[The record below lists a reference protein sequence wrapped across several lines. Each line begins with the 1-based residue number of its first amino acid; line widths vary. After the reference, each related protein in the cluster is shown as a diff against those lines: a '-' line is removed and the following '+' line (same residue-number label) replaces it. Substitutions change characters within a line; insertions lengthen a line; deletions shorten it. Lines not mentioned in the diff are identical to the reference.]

1 MDFIGLIFF
10 VIVATALLAVRR
22 EHAPIPLLIGCCY
35 MTMGQGL
42 ELGALSLPM
51 YRMFLLVGLI
61 RVVMKGES
69 LVGGFNRVDKLV
81 VSLMAWMFFASLFH
95 EFVPG
100 SGPVYMLGIIFNIS
114 LIYFLIRIWCGSV
127 DEVVSVVAA
136 VGFVLM
142 PVAVEMVVEQ
152 AVGKNLF
159 ASLGGISETVI
170 ERNGRLRAQGPF
182 RHPILAGTVGA
193 TCLPLMLGIWRRNR
207 FAAMIGAAAS
217 VMMVLASASSGPV
230 VSLMAGAGV
239 VMCWRY
245 RRFAKRA
252 VWAGIAGYL
261 LIEVLSN
268 RPAYHVIVTRL
279 DFTGSST
286 AYYRARLIDT
296 TIKHFSEWWMFGTDY
311 TRHWIPTGIGSVV
324 AGGKHLDV
332 TNYYIGFGIGA
343 GLLAIVLILAIL
355 RRCLAD
361 VIEQV
366 NQEAGEDES
375 EDALREK
382 FMIWCLGASLFSHAV
397 SALSIA
403 YFDQSQTFFWLSVA
417 TLSSLLAVHGRAAAE
432 ESVAEP
438 PPAPAPTWEPPN
450 PGGSWVNPME
460 RP

>member
-1 MDFIGLIFF
+1 MDFIGVIFF
-10 VIVATALLAVRR
+10 IVVAIALLSVRR
-22 EHAPIPLLIGCCY
+22 EYAPVPLLVGCCY

-42 ELGALSLPM
+42 ELGAISLPM

-61 RVVMKGES
+61 RVIMKGES
-69 LVGGFNRVDKLV
+69 LVGGLNRVDKLV
-81 VSLMAWMFFASLFH
+81 ITLMAWMFFASLFH
-95 EFVPG
+95 EYEPG
-100 SGPVYMLGIIFNIS
+100 SGPLYTLGIIFNIT
-114 LIYFLIRIWCGSV
+114 LIYFLVRIWSGSV
-127 DEVVSVVAA
+127 DEVVSLVAA
-136 VGFVLM
+136 VGFVLL

-159 ASLGGISETVI
+159 SSLGGIPETVI

-193 TCLPLMLGIWRRNR
+193 TCLPLMLGIWRSNR

-230 VSLMAGAGV
+230 VSLLVGAGV
-239 VMCWRY
+239 VMCWRF
-245 RRFAKRA
+245 RRHAKRA
-252 VWAGIAGYL
+252 VWAGVAGYI
-261 LIEVLSN
+261 LIELIST

-296 TIKHFSEWWMFGTDY
+296 TVKHFSEWWMFGTDY
-311 TRHWIPTGIGSVV
+311 TRHWIPSGIGSVL
-324 AGGKHLDV
+324 ANGKHIDI
-332 TNYYIGFGIGA
+332 TNYYIGFGIAG
-343 GLLAIVLILAIL
+343 GLLAILLVLAII

-361 VIEQV
+361 VIEHV
-366 NQEAGEDES
+366 NDDEGED
-375 EDALREK
+375 AHGEK

-417 TLSSLLAVHGRAAAE
+417 TLSSLLAVHGKSASRE
-432 ESVAEP
+432 PVADSG
-438 PPAPAPTWEPPN
+438 PATAPTWETTS
-450 PGGSWVNPME
+450 GAGWVNPLE
-460 RP
+460 RR

>member
-1 MDFIGLIFF
+1 MDFIGVIFF
-10 VIVATALLAVRR
+10 IVVAIALLSVRR
-22 EHAPIPLLIGCCY
+22 EYAPVPLLVGCCY

-42 ELGALSLPM
+42 ELGVISLPM

-61 RVVMKGES
+61 RVIMKGES
-69 LVGGFNRVDKLV
+69 LVGGLNRVDKLV
-81 VSLMAWMFFASLFH
+81 IALMAWMFFASLFH
-95 EFVPG
+95 EYEPG
-100 SGPVYMLGIIFNIS
+100 SGPLYTLGIIFNIS
-114 LIYFLIRIWCGSV
+114 LIYFLVRIWSGSV
-127 DEVVSVVAA
+127 DEVVSLVAA
-136 VGFVLM
+136 VGFVLL

-159 ASLGGISETVI
+159 SSLGGIPETVI

-193 TCLPLMLGIWRRNR
+193 TCLPLMLGIWRSNR

-230 VSLMAGAGV
+230 VSLLVGAGV
-239 VMCWRY
+239 VMCWKY
-245 RRFAKRA
+245 RRHAKRA
-252 VWAGIAGYL
+252 VWAGVAGYI
-261 LIEVLSN
+261 LIELIST

-296 TIKHFSEWWMFGTDY
+296 TVKHFSEWWMFGTDY
-311 TRHWIPTGIGSVV
+311 TRHWIPSGIGSVL
-324 AGGKHLDV
+324 ANGKHIDV
-332 TNYYIGFGIGA
+332 TNYYIGFGIAG
-343 GLLAIVLILAIL
+343 GLLAILLVLAII

-361 VIEQV
+361 VIEHV
-366 NQEAGEDES
+366 NDDEGED
-375 EDALREK
+375 AHGEK

-417 TLSSLLAVHGRAAAE
+417 TLSSLLAVHGRSAAR
-432 ESVAEP
+432 EP
-438 PPAPAPTWEPPN
+438 LADSGPSAAPTWETTS
-450 PGGSWVNPME
+450 GGGWVNPME
-460 RP
+460 RR

>member
-1 MDFIGLIFF
+1 MDFIGVIFF
-10 VIVATALLAVRR
+10 IVVAIALLAVRR
-22 EHAPIPLLIGCCY
+22 EHAPVPLLVGCCY

-42 ELGALSLPM
+42 ELGAISLPM

-69 LVGGFNRVDKLV
+69 LVGGLNRVDKLV
-81 VSLMAWMFFASLFH
+81 IALMAWMFFASLFH
-95 EFVPG
+95 EYEPG
-100 SGPVYMLGIIFNIS
+100 SGPLYMLGIIFNVS

-127 DEVVSVVAA
+127 DEVVGVVAA
-136 VGFVLM
+136 VAFVLL

-159 ASLGGISETVI
+159 ASLGGIPETVI

-193 TCLPLMLGIWRRNR
+193 TCLPLMLGIWRSNR
-207 FAAMIGAAAS
+207 VAAMIGAAAS

-230 VSLMAGAGV
+230 VSLLVGAGV
-239 VMCWRY
+239 VMCWRF

-252 VWAGIAGYL
+252 VWAGVAGYI
-261 LIEVLSN
+261 LIELISS

-296 TIKHFSEWWMFGTDY
+296 TVKHFSEWWMFGTDY
-311 TRHWIPTGIGSVV
+311 TRHWIPSGIGSVL
-324 AGGKHLDV
+324 ANGKHIDV
-332 TNYYIGFGIGA
+332 TNYYIGFGISA
-343 GLLAIVLILAIL
+343 GLLGILLVLAII

-361 VIEQV
+361 VIEHV
-366 NQEAGEDES
+366 NDEEGED
-375 EDALREK
+375 AHGEK

-417 TLSSLLAVHGRAAAE
+417 TLSSLLAVHGRSAAREPVE
-432 ESVAEP
+432 ERG
-438 PPAPAPTWEPPN
+438 PATAPTWETTS
-450 PGGSWVNPME
+450 GGGWVNPLE
-460 RP
+460 RR